1 MGKLG
6 LVVGVLWAILLS
18 ACGGGGGGGGS
29 STGSS
34 ASTTSLNGSAL
45 VANGLSCSGGTCA
58 MPGNAA
64 TSPAGTVLYVANASG
79 SAQTVTLP
87 ASGVGNWQGV
97 VSSIDN
103 PGGGGAAL
111 ATGGAFRTDGGGSA
125 AEQRLQVL
133 EQQLQSVSG
142 VPAQAAAAGIQLR
155 TAVYN
160 KVYNVNDT
168 DSWYDH
174 ANQVAVTATVLG
186 KVPLTSDSSGP
197 QLYVWADSSQSSKVT
212 PAMVNFL
219 TSNFTQYVA
228 PIETQLISA
237 PWGAISSRLNSGIFL
252 PSSTA
257 DVHLVL
263 ASLNQP
269 ASINGLQGFVNTVNV
284 YRKSYAA
291 TLNASSGCA
300 GSSSCQAAVAAI
312 NNSNE
317 ALVTFLNLDTLIATS
332 GGAWDSN
339 AFGAKQTFF
348 TLSHE
353 YQHLLYAYNKVF
365 SPSAAANTYPT
376 TWENELSSQTIAYL
390 VSAALYPDPKGG
402 AREHPE
408 LVSGGEFE
416 QFLAQPS
423 CDLKS
428 WGNGSNC
435 YYPKAVVTGMLMLH
449 QFGPGIFK
457 QWATTPTVG
466 EAALNA
472 GLASVGGGNYSRVM
486 QRLGATL
493 AMTNTTS
500 YPAGYGFPA
509 RSYTVAGITINL
521 PVVQI
526 PAQKLSLPSSGETY
540 AQPLDFSRD
549 VTLTLPA
556 YSYLSIVKQP

>member
-1 MGKLG
+1 
-6 LVVGVLWAILLS
+6 
-18 ACGGGGGGGGS
+18 
-29 STGSS
+29 
-34 ASTTSLNGSAL
+34 
-45 VANGLSCSGGTCA
+45 

-64 TSPAGTVLYVANASG
+64 TSPTGTVLYVANTSG
-79 SAQTVTLP
+79 SAQTLTLP
-87 ASGVGNWQGV
+87 ASGAGNWQGV

-103 PGGGGAAL
+103 PGGGGVAL
-111 ATGGAFRTDGGGSA
+111 ASGGAFRTDGGGSA
-125 AEQRLQVL
+125 AEQRLQTL
-133 EQQLQSVSG
+133 EQQLQSFSS
-142 VPAQAAAAGIQLR
+142 VPAQAAAAGVQLR

-160 KVYNVNDT
+160 KVYNINDS

-174 ANQVAVTATVLG
+174 ANGVAVAATVLG
-186 KVPLTSDSSGP
+186 KVPLDNSNPSGP

-212 PAMVNFL
+212 PAMVAFL

-237 PWGAISSRLNSGIFL
+237 PWGAISSRFSSGVFL

-269 ASINGLQGFVNTVNV
+269 ASVNGLQGFVNTVNV

-291 TLNASSGCA
+291 KLSASSGCA
-300 GSSSCQAAVAAI
+300 SSSSCQATVAAI

-317 ALVTFLNLDTLIATS
+317 ALVTFLNLDTLIYTG
-332 GGAWDSN
+332 GGAWNDN

-365 SPSAAANTYPT
+365 SPSSAANTFPT

-428 WGNGSNC
+428 WGNGSSC
-435 YYPKAVVTGMLMLH
+435 YYPKAVATGMLMLH

-466 EAALNA
+466 EAALNL

-500 YPAGYGFPA
+500 YPTGYGFPA
-509 RSYTVAGITINL
+509 KSYTVAGIPINL
-521 PVVQI
+521 PAVQI

-540 AQPLDFSRD
+540 AQPIDLSHD
-549 VTLTLPA
+549 VTVTLPA
-556 YSYLSIVKQP
+556 YSYLSLVKQP